1 MLTNGIGLE
10 LLEFVLFIHR
20 SVERV
25 DICIY
30 CCSSEKGF
38 FLYFVMLG
46 MWRLYGTKLVGRA
59 GGIAQSVWGICFAGW
74 MHGERRALACFFGS
88 CMPYIAI

>member
-1 MLTNGIGLE
+1 MLTNRIGLE

-20 SVERV
+20 GFERV

-38 FLYFVMLG
+38 FLHVAMLG

-59 GGIAQSVWGICFAGW
+59 GGVAQSMWGI
-74 MHGERRALACFFGS
+74 
-88 CMPYIAI
+88 

>member
-1 MLTNGIGLE
+1 MLTNRIGLE
-10 LLEFVLFIHR
+10 LLEFVIFTHR
-20 SVERV
+20 GFERV

-38 FLYFVMLG
+38 FLHVAMLG

-59 GGIAQSVWGICFAGW
+59 GGVAQSMWGIYSTGW
-74 MHGERRALACFFGS
+74 MYGE
-88 CMPYIAI
+88 